1 MVETVTPK
9 IFTIFLDPENGF
21 GPIVK
26 SVSGLGGGR
35 DNCGAL
41 VLDVKE
47 VLR

>member
-26 SVSGLGGGR
+26 SVSGLGGCWDYG
-35 DNCGAL
+35 GAL
-41 VLDVKE
+41 VLDVQE